1 MRESEKM
8 EIKQLFAEGVS
19 ITELARRFGHD
30 RKTIRNAI
38 FGKKKKGDD
47 VSVDTSTLN
56 RGRRVKGS
64 KLEPFKPY
72 VEQRMRIGV
81 LNAER
86 IFREIREQGYTGG
99 ITVLREFMHPLRP
112 VVSAKAT
119 VRFETAPGEQAQID
133 LGAFPY
139 YDKEQNRRTVWCFAM
154 VLSYSRMLYL
164 EFIKAPDQLHIL
176 QALRHALE
184 FFGGVPKTILSD
196 NCAPLVVSHDGKGQV
211 DWQPAYMDFAKHYG
225 FVPKAC
231 KPYRSRTKGKIE
243 RPIGYIRQSF
253 WPVSFV
259 DLDDLNR
266 QAAVWRDTVAN
277 VRIHG
282 TTREQ
287 PVVRFQAESLQPL
300 PAHRYTL
307 AQTGL
312 RKVLN
317 DCRISWNAN
326 LYSVPWR
333 YVGHTVLVREF
344 ETGELRVEYDGE
356 VIAQHRVLSGKHQV
370 SACSEHVRGIP
381 NDTVRSQRG
390 KVPGIQVEPEV
401 EQRELAVYEQYAL
414 GGQVQ

>member
-1 MRESEKM
+1 MRESEKL
-8 EIKQLFAEGVS
+8 EIRKLYEEGVS
-19 ITELARRFGHD
+19 ISELSRRFGHD
-30 RKTIRNAI
+30 RKTIRKAI
-38 FGKKKKGDD
+38 REQEQEQTGMEKR
-47 VSVDTSTLN
+47 N
-56 RGRRVKGS
+56 RGRKVKGY
-64 KLEPFKPY
+64 KLEPFKSY
-72 VEQRMRIGV
+72 IEQRMRIGV

-99 ITVLREFMHPLRP
+99 ITVLREFMRPLRP

-119 VRFETAPGEQAQID
+119 VRFETPPGQQAQID

-139 YDKEQNRRTVWCFAM
+139 CDTQGNRRTVWCFAM
-154 VLSYSRMLYL
+154 VLAYSRMLYL
-164 EFIKAPDQLHIL
+164 EFIKAADQLHIL
-176 QALRHALE
+176 RALRNALE
-184 FFGGVPKTILSD
+184 FFSGVPQTVLSD
-196 NCAPLVVSHDGKGQV
+196 NCSPLVVSNDGRGQV
-211 DWQPAYMDFAKHYG
+211 DWQPAYVDFAKYYG

-287 PVVRFQAESLQPL
+287 PQVRFQAETLQPL
-300 PAHRYTL
+300 PPNRYIL

-317 DCRISWNAN
+317 DCRISWNTN
-326 LYSVPWR
+326 LYSVPWQ
-333 YVGHTVLVREF
+333 YVGQSVLVREF
-344 ETGELRVEYDGE
+344 ETGHLQVEYGGQ
-356 VIAQHRVLSGKHQV
+356 VIAEHVVLPGKHLV
-370 SACSEHVRGIP
+370 STNPEHVKGIP
-381 NDTVRSQRG
+381 HGTPGNKRS
-390 KVPGIQVEPEV
+390 KVPGFQIGPDV
-401 EQRELAVYEQYAL
+401 EQRELAVYEKIAL
-414 GGQVQ
+414 GGRVQ